1 MENRLVEIENQM
13 ATINAQIKVEKK
25 RILEEAKCVIMRYIG
40 QYDFSCDAYNSDYFG
55 KGAIRFS
62 CGMPEENGRYAF
74 HSTFDVYFREGK
86 IEINCG
92 TSGGYTYDE
101 SPEQVKRIFCIAE
114 IWKNVH
120 EIQRKL
126 SNIDISKYEQLLN
139 EESELSWEESKIK
152 KDIEKATCEEIRK
165 NLVVGKKYKCSEQMS
180 SVYNFFS
187 DRFENINS
195 FVIDKITDKFIIIS
209 VDNKYYTNSYQE
221 KVRKD
226 ILVDRIFRGMVEEI
240 K

>member
-1 MENRLVEIENQM
+1 MENTLVEIENQM
-13 ATINAQIKVEKK
+13 ATINAKIKVEKK
-25 RILEEAKCVIMRYIG
+25 RILVEAKCVILSHIS

-62 CGMPEENGRYAF
+62 CGMPEENGRYSF
-74 HSTFDVYFREGK
+74 HSTFDMYFRDGK

-92 TSGGYTYDE
+92 TSGGYTYEE
-101 SPEQVKRIFCIAE
+101 SPEQVKRVFCIAE

-126 SNIDISKYEQLLN
+126 SNIDMSMYEKLLN
-139 EESELSWEESKIK
+139 EESKLYTEESKIK
-152 KDIEKATCEEIRK
+152 KDIEKVACEEIRK
-165 NLVVGKKYKCSEQMS
+165 NLVVGKKYKCSDKMS
-180 SVYNFFS
+180 NIYNFFS
-187 DRFENINS
+187 DRFENIDS
-195 FVIDKITDKFIIIS
+195 FVVDKITDKFITLS

>member
-1 MENRLVEIENQM
+1 MESRLVEIKNQM
-13 ATINAQIKVEKK
+13 ETINAQIKVEQK
-25 RILEEAKCVIMRYIG
+25 RILEEAKCVILSYIS

-62 CGMPEENGRYAF
+62 CGMPEENVRYAF
-74 HSTFDVYFREGK
+74 HSTFDMYFREGK

-126 SNIDISKYEQLLN
+126 SNIDMSKYEKLLN
-139 EESELSWEESKIK
+139 EESKLYTEESKIK
-152 KDIEKATCEEIRK
+152 KDIEQVACEEIRK
-165 NLVVGKKYKCSEQMS
+165 NLVVGKKYKCSDKMS
-180 SVYNFFS
+180 NIYNFFS
-187 DRFENINS
+187 DRFENIDS
-195 FVIDKITDKFIIIS
+195 FVVDKITNKFITLSI
-209 VDNKYYTNSYQE
+209 DNKYWVHPYQE
-221 KVRKD
+221 KVKKD

>member
-1 MENRLVEIENQM
+1 MESRLVEIKNQM
-13 ATINAQIKVEKK
+13 ETINAQIKVEKK
-25 RILEEAKCVIMRYIG
+25 RILEEAKCVILSYIS
-40 QYDFSCDAYNSDYFG
+40 QYYFSCDAYNSDYFG

-74 HSTFDVYFREGK
+74 HSTFDMYFRDGK

-101 SPEQVKRIFCIAE
+101 YPEQVKRIFCIAE

-126 SNIDISKYEQLLN
+126 SNIDISKYEKLLS

-152 KDIEKATCEEIRK
+152 KDIEKAACEEIRK
-165 NLVVGKKYKCSEQMS
+165 NLAVGKKYKCSEKMS
-180 SVYNFFS
+180 SIYNFFS

-195 FVIDKITDKFIIIS
+195 FVVDKITDKFITLSI
-209 VDNKYYTNSYQE
+209 DNKYWVHPYKE

-226 ILVDRIFRGMVEEI
+226 IFVDRIFSGMVEEI